1 MKKLIDRFT
10 HFIHDVMQEMK
21 SVTWPTKADIREGTI
36 VVIVISGIVAIFL
49 SLVDLGFSKIFTL
62 IF

>member
-1 MKKLIDRFT
+1 MKINFERISRF
-10 HFIHDVMQEMK
+10 FHDVLSEMRAV
-21 SVTWPTKADIREGTI
+21 SWPTKADIQEGTI